1 MEQDIVFNI
10 NNETKF
16 NYRVAALIIQNNK
29 VFLQTS
35 SNEDFYALPG
45 GRVNLFEDSKEAM
58 VREIKE
64 ELGIKISVDDAL
76 LIDVVENFF
85 IYNNMKYH
93 ELLFIYR
100 FELPDNITI
109 EDGLKTLDKDN
120 NYNYWKGFKEI
131 KNLNIKPVIIKDIYL
146 NKELKHHINKE
157 I

>member
-1 MEQDIVFNI
+1 M
-10 NNETKF
+10 
-16 NYRVAALIIQNNK
+16 
-29 VFLQTS
+29 
-35 SNEDFYALPG
+35 
-45 GRVNLFEDSKEAM
+45 FEDSKEAM

-64 ELGIKISVDDAL
+64 ELGIKLSVDDAL

-120 NYNYWKGFKEI
+120 NYNYWKDFKEI